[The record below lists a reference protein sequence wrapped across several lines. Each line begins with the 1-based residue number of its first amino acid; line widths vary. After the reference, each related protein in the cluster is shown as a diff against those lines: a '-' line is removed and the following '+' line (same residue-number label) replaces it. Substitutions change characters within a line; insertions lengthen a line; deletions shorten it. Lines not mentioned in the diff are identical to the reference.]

1 MNSNQHQNQAIIKL
15 GHLIRLSL
23 RVYSSFLRANHQIE
37 LRHEM
42 AYTKIAVICA
52 GALLL
57 LTVHSSG
64 NPLPARDP
72 RHADSTNCRTWQLDT
87 NSENDSVTQVSNG
100 ISAYV
105 SITPVLV
112 HGPVLLNETLQLVR
126 NKLYSIV
133 HSCRM
138 HPIFSVLCLFHSGK
152 TSQIYTSWV
161 CELFVGCTTAT
172 LGIRMCS

>member
-23 RVYSSFLRANHQIE
+23 RVYSSFLQTNHRIE

-72 RHADSTNCRTWQLDT
+72 RQTAAADSTNCHTWQLDT
-87 NSENDSVTQVSNG
+87 DSESDSVTQVFNG
-100 ISAYV
+100 IGAYV
-105 SITPVLV
+105 SITPAD
-112 HGPVLLNETLQLVR
+112 GPVLNDPQLLVR
-126 NKLYSIV
+126 I
-133 HSCRM
+133 
-138 HPIFSVLCLFHSGK
+138 
-152 TSQIYTSWV
+152 
-161 CELFVGCTTAT
+161 
-172 LGIRMCS
+172 

>member
-1 MNSNQHQNQAIIKL
+1 
-15 GHLIRLSL
+15 
-23 RVYSSFLRANHQIE
+23 
-37 LRHEM
+37 M

-57 LTVHSSG
+57 LTMHSSG

-72 RHADSTNCRTWQLDT
+72 RQTAAADSTNCHTWQLNT
-87 NSENDSVTQVSNG
+87 TSEDASVTQFYNG

-105 SITPVLV
+105 DITPVRE
-112 HGPVLLNETLQLVR
+112 PVLKELAQLVR
-126 NKLYSIV
+126 NELYSIV

-152 TSQIYTSWV
+152 TSHIYTSWV

-172 LGIRMCS
+172 LGIRMRS